1 MNARKIF
8 VTMTLAAFVLV
19 AALPVQAADYNIDTS
34 HSSVTFQIKHLAI
47 SKVKGAFHD
56 FTGSFSYDPAK
67 PEASSAVVV
76 IQMASVDTGNEK
88 RDDHLRNPDF
98 FEVDT
103 YPNMTF
109 KSTSVKMKND
119 EEGQVTGNLT
129 MHGVTKPVTL
139 DLEING
145 MITDP
150 WGNERVGASL
160 SGEINRKDW
169 GLTWSKAMETGGL
182 VVANEVKISIELE
195 GVKAE

>member
-19 AALPVQAADYNIDTS
+19 AALPVLAADYSIDTS

-47 SKVKGAFHD
+47 SKVKGAFTD

-88 RDDHLRNPDF
+88 RDDHLRNADF

-119 EEGQVTGNLT
+119 EEGQVSGNLT

-160 SGEINRKDW
+160 SGKIDRKDW

-182 VVANEVKISIELE
+182 VVADEVKISIELE
-195 GVKAE
+195 GIKAK

>member
-1 MNARKIF
+1 MNARKII
-8 VTMTLAAFVLV
+8 VTLALAAFTLV
-19 AALPVQAADYNIDTS
+19 AALPVMAADYNIDTA

-47 SKVKGAFHD
+47 SKVKGAFTD

-88 RDDHLRNPDF
+88 RDEHLRNPDF

-103 YPNMTF
+103 YPTMTF
-109 KSTSVKMKND
+109 KSTSVKMKDD

-145 MITDP
+145 MVTDP

-169 GLTWSKAMETGGL
+169 GLTWSKALETGGL
-182 VVANEVKISIELE
+182 VVANEVKILIELE
-195 GVKAE
+195 GIKAE

>member
-1 MNARKIF
+1 MNTRK
-8 VTMTLAAFVLV
+8 TMVALALAAFTLT
-19 AALPVQAADYNIDTS
+19 AALPVMAADYSIDTA

-47 SKVKGAFHD
+47 SKVKGAFTD

-67 PEASSAVVV
+67 PEATSAVAV
-76 IQMASVDTGNEK
+76 IQMTSVDTGNEK
-88 RDDHLRNPDF
+88 RDEHLRNPDF
-98 FEVDT
+98 FEVET
-103 YPNMTF
+103 YTTMTF

-119 EEGQVTGNLT
+119 EEGVITGNLT
-129 MHGVTKPVTL
+129 MHCVTKPVHL

-182 VVANEVKISIELE
+182 VVGDEVKIAIEIE
-195 GVKAE
+195 GIKAK

>member
-1 MNARKIF
+1 MNTRKMM
-8 VTMTLAAFVLV
+8 VTLALAAFTLAAS
-19 AALPVQAADYNIDTS
+19 LPVMAADYGIDTS
-34 HSSVTFQIKHLAI
+34 HSSVSFQIKHLAI
-47 SKVKGAFHD
+47 SKVKGSFTD
-56 FTGSFSYDPAK
+56 FTGSFSFDPAK
-67 PEASSAVVV
+67 PEATSAVAV

-98 FEVDT
+98 FEVEK
-103 YPNMTF
+103 YPTMTF

-119 EEGQVTGNLT
+119 EEGEITGNLT
-129 MHGVTKPVTL
+129 MHGVTKSVTL

-150 WGNERVGASL
+150 WGKERIGASL
-160 SGEINRKDW
+160 SGNINRKDW

-182 VVANEVKISIELE
+182 VVGDDVKIAIELE